1 MSGNSA
7 AHCGL
12 DKRKACVFLILVA
25 VGIACICMLAYML
38 FYAAPHANPAIK
50 DAPGHSMILPDA
62 PPSRTIAGK
71 CVVRS

>member
-1 MSGNSA
+1 MSGNSV
-7 AHCGL
+7 AHRGL

-38 FYAAPHANPAIK
+38 FYATPHANPAIK
-50 DAPGHSMILPDA
+50 DAGHSMMRPDA
-62 PPSRTIAGK
+62 PPSGTIAGK

>member
-1 MSGNSA
+1 MSGRSA
-7 AHCGL
+7 AHRGL

-38 FYAAPHANPAIK
+38 YYAAPHADPTIK
-50 DAPGHSMILPDA
+50 DAGHSIVRPDA
-62 PPSRTIAGK
+62 PPSQTMAGK

>member
-38 FYAAPHANPAIK
+38 FYATPHANPAIK
-50 DAPGHSMILPDA
+50 DAGHSMMRQDA
-62 PPSRTIAGK
+62 PSRTVAGK

>member
-1 MSGNSA
+1 MSGNSV
-7 AHCGL
+7 AHRGL

-25 VGIACICMLAYML
+25 VGIACICVLAYML

-50 DAPGHSMILPDA
+50 DAGQSNLRLDA
-62 PPSRTIAGK
+62 PPSRTIVGN

>member
-1 MSGNSA
+1 MSGNSV
-7 AHCGL
+7 AHRGL

-38 FYAAPHANPAIK
+38 FYAAPHADPTIK
-50 DAPGHSMILPDA
+50 DARHSMMRPDA
-62 PPSRTIAGK
+62 PPLRMMAGK

>member
-1 MSGNSA
+1 MSANGV
-7 AHCGL
+7 AHRGL

-25 VGIACICMLAYML
+25 VGIACICMLVYML
-38 FYAAPHANPAIK
+38 FYAAPHADPTIK
-50 DAPGHSMILPDA
+50 DVGHSMIPLDA

>member
-1 MSGNSA
+1 MSGNSV
-7 AHCGL
+7 AHRGL

-25 VGIACICMLAYML
+25 VGIACICVLAYML

-50 DAPGHSMILPDA
+50 DAGQSMLRLDA
-62 PPSRTIAGK
+62 PPSRAIAGK

>member
-1 MSGNSA
+1 MSGNSV
-7 AHCGL
+7 AHRGL

-25 VGIACICMLAYML
+25 VGIACICVLAYML

-50 DAPGHSMILPDA
+50 DAGQSMLRLDA

-71 CVVRS
+71 CIVRS